1 MKISILTPDLSHNCL
16 GRAYLLVKILQRHYK
31 VEIVGPIFGD
41 GIWEPVDDDKSI
53 TYKSVKIR
61 GRFKPYWQIKGLA
74 EKIDGDVIYASK
86 PLFTSFGVGLL
97 KKLSGVLGV
106 NSAFLNSKN

>member
-41 GIWEPVDDDKSI
+41 GVFE
-53 TYKSVKIR
+53 
-61 GRFKPYWQIKGLA
+61 FKHYDFFRIGLYQKREGEA
-74 EKIDGDVIYASK
+74 TKLKFRY
-86 PLFTSFGVGLL
+86 L
-97 KKLSGVLGV
+97 KKSLKKEL
-106 NSAFLNSKN
+106 AFNRDLTLF